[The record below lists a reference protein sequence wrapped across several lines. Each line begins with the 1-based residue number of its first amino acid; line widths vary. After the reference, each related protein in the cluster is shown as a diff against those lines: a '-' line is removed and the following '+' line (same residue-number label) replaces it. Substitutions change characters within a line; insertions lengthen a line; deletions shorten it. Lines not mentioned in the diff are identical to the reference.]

1 MNLIKDSLKIKSRK
15 GSFET
20 LPLLCLTVAAFLFPP
35 YLSIAQQEKK
45 TVPDT
50 IPQQEKKLY
59 PDGTTGLVLEVSS
72 DDYLK
77 KKRPPNEFEG
87 TYSTIRIGLG
97 YIAEGAAYSQNAVFK
112 KQMDS
117 AGLVFEN
124 KFETRDARIM
134 ASGVFKTERTFS
146 WKFGMM
152 YDGDKKVWLLRETGL
167 TIGVPELLGHI
178 FIGRTKEGYS
188 MVKVMNGHSPWAAE
202 RQMSLDVIPILA
214 DGIKWFGYEPRSRV
228 FWNLGYFND
237 FISKDQSFSTFAWQ
251 YDARIGWMPFYNKE
265 KNRLLHIAT
274 NFRYG
279 KPYQGK
285 ITLKSRPESNPAP
298 QIINTGTF
306 TADKSIHFGGEAYYS
321 TGRLLIGSE
330 VNLHKFNASA
340 GEDHSF
346 FGGDVSVSYLFT
358 KTSRPYLTTGSI
370 FGFVPVRKS
379 AFKGGWGEWEV
390 MVRFSSLDLDDGSI
404 HGGKFWRI
412 TPMVNWYMTKAF
424 RTEFIYGYGVLDR
437 YNMKGVVQVF
447 QVRLQL
453 TVM

>member
-1 MNLIKDSLKIKSRK
+1 MKVIVRSLMIKRNCLLYKTSSPALLLLMTFLLLTNLSHGQD
-15 GSFET
+15 
-20 LPLLCLTVAAFLFPP
+20 
-35 YLSIAQQEKK
+35 
-45 TVPDT
+45 
-50 IPQQEKKLY
+50 KKLPADSITPAKKSY
-59 PDGTTGLVLEVSS
+59 PDGTTGLVLEVGP
-72 DDYLK
+72 DDYLRKTK
-77 KKRPPNEFEG
+77 KPPNEFEG

-167 TIGVPELLGHI
+167 TLGVPELFGHI

-202 RQMSLDVIPILA
+202 RQMALDVIPILA
-214 DGIKWFGYEPRSRV
+214 DGIKWFGYEPKSRV
-228 FWNLGYFND
+228 FWNIGYFND

-306 TADKSIHFGGEAYYS
+306 AADKSVHFGGEAYYS
-321 TGRLLIGSE
+321 TGRLLLGSE
-330 VNLHKFNASA
+330 VNLHKFNASV

-346 FGGDVSVSYLFT
+346 FGGDVFVTYLFT
-358 KTSRPYLTTGSI
+358 KTTRPYLTTGSI

-379 AFKGGWGEWEV
+379 AFKGGWGEWEA
-390 MVRFSSLDLDDGSI
+390 MLRFSSLDLEDGSI

-437 YNMKGVVQVF
+437 YNLKGNVQIF
-447 QVRLQL
+447 QARLQL

>member
-1 MNLIKDSLKIKSRK
+1 MKVIVRSLMIKRNCLLYKTSSPALLLLMTFLLLTNLSHGQD
-15 GSFET
+15 
-20 LPLLCLTVAAFLFPP
+20 
-35 YLSIAQQEKK
+35 
-45 TVPDT
+45 
-50 IPQQEKKLY
+50 KKLPADSITPAKKSY
-59 PDGTTGLVLEVSS
+59 PDGTTGLVLEVGP
-72 DDYLK
+72 DDYLRKTK
-77 KKRPPNEFEG
+77 KPPNEFEG

-117 AGLVFEN
+117 AGLVFDN
-124 KFETRDARIM
+124 KIETRDARIM

-167 TIGVPELLGHI
+167 TIGVPELFGNI

-202 RQMSLDVIPILA
+202 RQMALDVIPILA
-214 DGIKWFGYEPRSRV
+214 DGIKWFGYEPKSRV
-228 FWNLGYFND
+228 FWNIGYFND

-251 YDARIGWMPFYNKE
+251 YDARIGWLPFYNKE
-265 KNRLLHIAT
+265 KNKLLHIAT

-306 TADKSIHFGGEAYYS
+306 AADKSVHFGGEAYYS
-321 TGRLLIGSE
+321 TGRLLLGSE
-330 VNLHKFNASA
+330 VNLHKFNASV

-346 FGGDVSVSYLFT
+346 FGGDVSISYLFT

-379 AFKGGWGEWEV
+379 AFKGGWGEWEA
-390 MVRFSSLDLDDGSI
+390 MLRFSSLDLEDGSI

-437 YNMKGVVQVF
+437 YGMKGVVQIF
-447 QVRLQL
+447 QVRMQL